1 MKKISELLERGTSL
15 SVELWPPR
23 SHDAQE
29 RLENVLTELYPLHP
43 TFTSIT
49 YGAGGSTRERTH
61 DLVVRIAREGLITP
75 MAHLVCAA
83 HSRSELVDILVRYRD
98 EGVNNILALMGDPP
112 LNATAPLER
121 GDLMHAIELAEL
133 AREVG
138 DFCVAV
144 AAHPEGHPLSP
155 DMESD
160 RNYLAGK
167 LEVSDFAITQFFFD
181 ADHYFRLVDDLSA
194 RGIDKPILPGIMPIT
209 KIRTVH
215 KMAELSGTRVPPDL
229 AERVE
234 RVADRPDEVRKIGV
248 EVAIDLARRLLAG
261 GVPGLHFYTMNES
274 AATIEIVNA
283 LSYAH

>member
-1 MKKISELLERGTSL
+1 M
-15 SVELWPPR
+15 ELWPPR

-98 EGVNNILALMGDPP
+98 EGINNVLALMGDPP
-112 LNATAPLER
+112 LDATAPLEQ
-121 GDLMHAIELAEL
+121 GELAHAIDLVELAK
-133 AREVG
+133 EVG

-155 DMESD
+155 DIRSD
-160 RNYLAGK
+160 RDYLARK
-167 LEVSDFAITQFFFD
+167 MKVSDFAITQFFFN
-181 ADHYFRLVDDLSA
+181 ADHYFRLVDDLA
-194 RGIDKPILPGIMPIT
+194 ERGIEKPILPGIMPIT
-209 KIRTVH
+209 KVRTVY
-215 KMAELSGTRVPPDL
+215 KMAELSGTEVPSEL
-229 AERVE
+229 AGRIE
-234 RVADRPDEVRKIGV
+234 RVAGNPDDVRKIGV
-248 EVAIDLARRLLAG
+248 EVAIDLARRLIAG

-274 AATIEIVNA
+274 AATIEIVNS
-283 LSYAH
+283 LSYFH

>member
-1 MKKISELLERGTSL
+1 MKKISEILAQGTSL

-23 SHDAQE
+23 SPEAQE
-29 RLENVLTELYPLHP
+29 RLEEVLKELYPLHP

-83 HSRSELVDILVRYRD
+83 HSRSELTDILVRYRD
-98 EGVNNILALMGDPP
+98 EGINNVLALMGDPP
-112 LNATAPLER
+112 LNAVGPLKPGE
-121 GDLMHAIELAEL
+121 LVHAIELAEL
-133 AREVG
+133 AKEVG

-144 AAHPEGHPLSP
+144 AAHPEGHPLSAS
-155 DMESD
+155 MESD
-160 RNYLAGK
+160 RDYLARK
-167 LEVSDFAITQFFFD
+167 LEVSDFAITQFFFNSD
-181 ADHYFRLVDDLSA
+181 DYFRLVDDLVE
-194 RGIDKPILPGIMPIT
+194 RGVDKPILPGIMPIT
-209 KIRTVH
+209 KVRTVY
-215 KMAELSGTRVPPDL
+215 KMAELSGAQVPPDL

-234 RVADRPDEVRKIGV
+234 KVADNPDDVRKIGV

-274 AATIEIVNA
+274 VATIEIVNA